1 MTVGI
6 RVHIL
11 EPHQNLRQRQFL
23 LVHLPD
29 RTYLDKKFWPFLAA
43 DPILMTAMKISG
55 ERERNGNMKKKQLL
69 TMLGAMTLALILGA
83 APLTQSVLAAGNTG
97 MESQSAVMD
106 ALRDNDIIDVT
117 KRGSVTIHKYDLT
130 AAEAAGDFTAGSV
143 RATGEMN
150 TEIEKKLADYAVSGV
165 QFSCLRVGNVETH
178 SVNDGTKT
186 AVELVYEIP
195 EKLAEILE
203 LTKADSINMTSAAEA
218 EPCQN
223 TGVWH
228 FTSQQ
233 ISDALEAILKVDNVS
248 AKNALE
254 KYLCDYGTMD
264 SVTDQ
269 TAAKGVINL
278 PKTNANGVTSV
289 EELDLGLY
297 LFVETEV
304 PEQVT
309 ETVNPWFVQ
318 LPFTNEG
325 TNGGDYWLYDMSVY
339 PKNQTG
345 NPTLD
350 KSVRNAYSNTVSA
363 NGQTASG
370 TDKNKSVHAG
380 ADYVSRNDS
389 ESLVVYHGPEQ
400 GGNEGDKTKAAYV
413 ANRGG
418 YTSDGVTA
426 GKDGTAIS
434 TDFSYRDTTTASEGD
449 LLDYI
454 LVSKLPHISSQA
466 TYLSEYTFTD
476 TLSKGIVY
484 GKDVKIAFYD
494 NAADANANN
503 TANAALLWNLASGD
517 YSQNYVDVT
526 IQDPNTGA
534 HTSDGSTRM
543 IVSLTEEGLRVI
555 NQGLQKVK
563 GLEHGLSDYYM
574 VVYYT
579 ATVNSDESVILG
591 DDGNPNN
598 VSLIWSRTSDGFYNM
613 LEDRNYVYS
622 YGLNLTKTFSD
633 QKGRFDHVKFK
644 LYNSTDAYYV
654 VAEKSTEKDGVYYV
668 TGKTTDPQKATAF
681 TPAAADGKLI
691 VNGTEAD
698 TYQLTEI
705 ETDDGY
711 NLLKNQIVIDISSTD
726 RDVIASVAGVTGMDA
741 EAVKAIV
748 ENYQGGIYDENEN
761 LVTNQMDELF
771 GTEAGAPAA
780 EQANGRTI
788 GKTDLYVGKIKSAS
802 ATVDDISANMTD
814 QNGVVLLS
822 VNNTKGFLLP
832 QTGGKGMYVV
842 TVLGA
847 IAVAGGYCLVVRKKE
862 IHEK

>member
-1 MTVGI
+1 
-6 RVHIL
+6 
-11 EPHQNLRQRQFL
+11 
-23 LVHLPD
+23 
-29 RTYLDKKFWPFLAA
+29 
-43 DPILMTAMKISG
+43 
-55 ERERNGNMKKKQLL
+55 MKKKQLI
-69 TMLGAMTLALILGA
+69 TMLGAMTLALVLGA
-83 APLTQSVLAAGNTG
+83 APLTQSVLAAGSTG
-97 MESQSAVMD
+97 MMSQSAVVD
-106 ALRDNDIIDVT
+106 ALKDSDIIDVT
-117 KRGSVTIHKYDLT
+117 RRGSVTIHKYDLT
-130 AAEAAGDFTAGSV
+130 AAEAAGDYTAGSV
-143 RATGEMN
+143 RATGETN
-150 TEIEKKLADYAVSGV
+150 AEVEKKLADYAVSGV

-178 SVNDGTKT
+178 SVNNGTET

-195 EKLAEILE
+195 EKLAGILG
-203 LTKADSINMTSAAEA
+203 LTKADSIDMTSAKEA
-218 EPCQN
+218 KPCQN

-228 FTSQQ
+228 YTSQQ
-233 ISDALEAILKVDNVS
+233 ISDALAAILKTDNVS

-254 KYLCDYGTMD
+254 SYLYDYGTMD
-264 SVTDQ
+264 STTDQ

-278 PKTNANGVTSV
+278 PKTNAKGVTTIGD
-289 EELDLGLY
+289 LDLGLY
-297 LFVETEV
+297 LFAETEV

-325 TNGGDYWLYDMSVY
+325 ENGGDYWLYDMSVY

-350 KSVRNAYSNTVSA
+350 KSVRNAYSNTISTS
-363 NGQTASG
+363 GQAASG

-389 ESLVVYHGPEQ
+389 ESLVVYHGSDEN
-400 GGNEGDKTKAAYV
+400 GNQADKNAASYV

-418 YTSDGVTA
+418 YTMDGVTA
-426 GKDGTAIS
+426 GKGGTAIS

-449 LLDYI
+449 VLDYI
-454 LVSKLPHISSQA
+454 LVSKLPHISTQA

-476 TLSKGIVY
+476 TLSKGIEY

-503 TANAALLWNLASGD
+503 TEKAALLWNLASGD

-526 IQDPNTGA
+526 VQDPNTGA

-543 IVSLTEEGLRVI
+543 KVSLTEAGLKVI
-555 NQGLQKVK
+555 NQGLKDVK
-563 GLEHGLSDYYM
+563 GLEHGLSNYYM

-579 ATVNSDESVILG
+579 ATVNSDDSVILG
-591 DDGNPNN
+591 DEGNPNN

-668 TGKTTDPQKATAF
+668 TGKTTDPKKATAF

-711 NLLKNQIVIDISSTD
+711 NLLKDQIVIDISSTD

-741 EAVKAIV
+741 DAVKAIV
-748 ENYQGGIYDENEN
+748 ENYQGVIYDENGN
-761 LVTNQMDELF
+761 LVTDQKDELS
-771 GTEAGAPAA
+771 GTKAGAP
-780 EQANGRTI
+780 EVENANGRTI
-788 GKTDLYVGKIKSAS
+788 GKTDMYVGKIKSAS
-802 ATVDDISANMTD
+802 ATVDNISANMTED
-814 QNGVVLLS
+814 NGAVLLS

-832 QTGGKGMYVV
+832 QTGGKGMYLV
-842 TVLGA
+842 TILGA
-847 IAVAGGYCLVVRKKE
+847 VAVAGGYCLVVRKKE
-862 IHEK
+862 SHEK